1 MFEKLLVKFM
11 VVSCQPLGYT
21 QVFLLVLSL
30 LVVHEAQKSRVL
42 EALDTKNKHI
52 WIHIK
57 MFIFVLMFVHS
68 YISQMTYHFELCS

>member
-21 QVFLLVLSL
+21 QVFLLVL

-42 EALDTKNKHI
+42 EALGNQKQAYLD
-52 WIHIK
+52 
-57 MFIFVLMFVHS
+57 S
-68 YISQMTYHFELCS
+68 Y

>member
-11 VVSCQPLGYT
+11 VVSWQPLGCT

-52 WIHIK
+52 WIHIYV
-57 MFIFVLMFVHS
+57 FICFFCVCIHKS
-68 YISQMTYHFELCS
+68 NDISF